1 MTKDELIA
9 KIKKYEWNDFEC
21 KRAQRGFPDDAYKTV
36 SAFSNTAGGYLALG
50 IKDTRGNLEIV
61 GVIEIDKVQND
72 FLSSIRAGKKL
83 NRNISVKED
92 IFEHEGKTLLVFYI
106 PEAKRKEKPIYL
118 KGDIRESYI
127 RRGSGDERCTMAEI
141 ERFLRDASDRTYDRE
156 LLQAID
162 VKKCFDTQSVTWYR
176 RLFQE
181 KQGNRHAEL
190 SDIEFLNEWGFV
202 VESKDSYVPT
212 RAAVLLFGKGRY
224 VRQIL
229 PRSVVDYQR
238 IDVPFEEWS
247 PENRWHDRVVVEE
260 NIIQAWQIIVEKYMY
275 LAERPF
281 SIDSATLRRHDDP
294 PDYISFREAAINL
307 LIHQDYGDH
316 TRKPVIKIFTDR
328 TVFWNPGDAFGTVDQ
343 LLEPTEKEVRNP
355 AIVSAFRR
363 IGLSDQAGTGMRSII
378 RNWRQI
384 GYVPPIISNDKIEKT
399 FDLVLLKEPLLTEN
413 QRLFQAQLGVSL
425 SDQEAA
431 VFAFACRSDTI
442 TITDAK
448 AVIGR
453 GNQEARAVLNRLV
466 ILVLLQAVKEGILW
480 DVAEHL
486 KERFPHTD
494 QVINQPDDPGV
505 DLAVPLLTNLTN
517 HQRKIIELCE
527 FPRKQSDLRQEIGLT
542 NRSSFWQKHL
552 KPLIQAKL
560 IRLTH
565 PDKPNHPNQA
575 YVVTEAG
582 LGLLASWKA
591 DTRSEDSE

>member
-9 KIKKYEWNDFEC
+9 KISKYEWNDFEC
-21 KRAQRGFPDDAYKTV
+21 KKAQRGVPDDAYKTV
-36 SAFSNTAGGYLALG
+36 SAFSNTAGGYLVLG
-50 IKDTRGNLEIV
+50 VKDTKGNLEIV

-72 FLSSIRAGKKL
+72 FLSSIRSKGKL
-83 NRNISVKED
+83 NRGISVQEN
-92 IFEHEGKTLLVFYI
+92 IFDHEGKALLVFYI
-106 PEAKRKEKPIYL
+106 PEAERKEKPIYL
-118 KGDIRESYI
+118 KSDIRESYI

-141 ERFLRDASDRTYDRE
+141 ERFLRDASDITYDRE
-156 LLQAID
+156 LLEAID
-162 VKKCFDTQSVTWYR
+162 VKKCFDTQSVAWYR
-176 RLFQE
+176 SLFQE
-181 KQGNRHAEL
+181 KEGNRHAEL
-190 SDIEFLNEWGFV
+190 DNIEFLNEWGFV
-202 VESKDSYVPT
+202 VESEDSFLAT
-212 RAAVLLFGKGRY
+212 RAAILLFGKGRY

-229 PRSVVDYQR
+229 PRGVVDYQR

-260 NIIQAWQIIVEKYMY
+260 NIIQAWQIIVEKYML

-316 TRKPVIKIFTDR
+316 TRKPVIKIFADR

-355 AIVSAFRR
+355 AIVNAFRR
-363 IGLSDQAGTGMRSII
+363 IGLSDQAGTGIRSII

-384 GYVPPIISNDKIEKT
+384 GYIPPIISNNRAEKA

-413 QRLFQAQLGVSL
+413 QRLFQAQLGVNL
-425 SDQEAA
+425 SEQEAA

-448 AVIGR
+448 TVIGR
-453 GNQEARAVLNRLV
+453 GNQKARAVLDRLV
-466 ILVLLQAVKEGILW
+466 MMVLLDAVEEGILW

-486 KERFPHTD
+486 KGGFPHTD
-494 QVINQPDDPGV
+494 QVINQPNGPEV
-505 DLAVPLLTNLTN
+505 DLVAPLLTNLTN

-542 NRSSFWQKHL
+542 NRTAFWRKHL
-552 KPLIQAKL
+552 EPLIQAKL

-575 YVVTEAG
+575 YVVTETG

-591 DTRSEDSE
+591 DT